1 MKEKI
6 RDMEGEINSL
16 RLEIKRMNV
25 KMQDLLEV
33 LSNMRSEYSTRLG
46 ISENEFLDLERVR

>member
-16 RLEIKRMNV
+16 RIDVKRMKE

>member
-1 MKEKI
+1 
-6 RDMEGEINSL
+6 MEGEINSL
-16 RLEIKRMNV
+16 RMDVKRMKE

>member
-16 RLEIKRMNV
+16 RLEVKRMNG

>member
-16 RLEIKRMNV
+16 RMDVKRMKE